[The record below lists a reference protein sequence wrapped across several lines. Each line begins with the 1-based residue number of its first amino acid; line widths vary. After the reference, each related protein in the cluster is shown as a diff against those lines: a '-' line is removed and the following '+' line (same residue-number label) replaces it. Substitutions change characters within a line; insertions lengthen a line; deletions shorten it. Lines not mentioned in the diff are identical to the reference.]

1 MPYPTGSTA
10 PGKHTTRGRRQK
22 PAASP
27 CDADTL
33 RLVMTNPV
41 DPSSRFSPALAALI
55 SSASVFVP
63 IAMSL
68 STTPSPNH
76 PRIFVWYTLLRQPS
90 FKPPD
95 WLFPVAWTGI
105 EASLAVSAYRLLRS
119 RPTVARTRALG
130 LWCANILMIGGWSRL
145 FFGRRNLAQST
156 VAAAALAATSIAY
169 RSEARKV
176 DKVSARAAV
185 PLVGWVAFATILT
198 ASIWALNPRCAPT
211 SRSRCSPD
219 RTDPRDIGRAR

>member
-1 MPYPTGSTA
+1 
-10 PGKHTTRGRRQK
+10 
-22 PAASP
+22 
-27 CDADTL
+27 
-33 RLVMTNPV
+33 MTNTTDGSNRLSATV
-41 DPSSRFSPALAALI
+41 AALI

-76 PRIFVWYTLLRQPS
+76 PRIFVWYSLLRQPS

-105 EASLAVSAYRLLRS
+105 EVSLAVSAYRLLRS
-119 RPTVARTRALG
+119 RPTVARARALG
-130 LWCANILMIGGWSRL
+130 LWCANILLIGGWSRL

-156 VAAAALAATSIAY
+156 VGAAALTCTSIAY
-169 RSEARKV
+169 ISQTRKV
-176 DKVSARAAV
+176 DKLAARAAA

-198 ASIWALNPRCAPT
+198 ASIWALNAKR
-211 SRSRCSPD
+211 R
-219 RTDPRDIGRAR
+219 